1 MKITVEE
8 FSKRYNVKKD
18 KVEAFLRSLKINTN
32 IVREF
37 EESKLKMFLPMMK

>member
-8 FSKRYNVKKD
+8 FSKRYNVSID
-18 KVEAFLRSLKINTN
+18 KVETFLRNIKIDTN